1 MGQAI
6 VPISLVS
13 AGGVSYLYNLCLGK
27 KAENK

>member
-13 AGGVSYLYNLCLGK
+13 AGGSYLYNLCLGK